1 MSRFGGS
8 ATEASARRAPQPP
21 LVRRL
26 PLSSDTRWCAFYRRC
41 MPPQFRRFLPLIL
54 IAFLALIILP
64 RLTHRHKSGLS
75 KSEKAT
81 RTTDAMNLIETG
93 EQSFK
98 TAHGRF
104 TSHLADLL
112 PANSK
117 LASDLAIGLG
127 VQLDVSTDGQTFYA
141 QVAGDVLNL
150 VRVRTGRRLSAESCV
165 ILKSG
170 SGVNCPTP
178 GP

>member
-1 MSRFGGS
+1 MPSQF
-8 ATEASARRAPQPP
+8 
-21 LVRRL
+21 
-26 PLSSDTRWCAFYRRC
+26 TRY
-41 MPPQFRRFLPLIL
+41 LPLIL

-75 KSEKAT
+75 NSEKAA
-81 RTTDAMNLIETG
+81 RTTEAMNLIDTG
-93 EQSFK
+93 EQRFK

-112 PANSK
+112 SANSK
-117 LASDLAIGLG
+117 LAGDLAIGLG

-141 QVAGDVLNL
+141 QVAGDVLSL
-150 VRVRTGRRLSAESCV
+150 VRVRTDRRLSRESCV

-170 SGVNCPTP
+170 SGVTCPTP
-178 GP
+178 GT

>member
-1 MSRFGGS
+1 M
-8 ATEASARRAPQPP
+8 
-21 LVRRL
+21 
-26 PLSSDTRWCAFYRRC
+26 
-41 MPPQFRRFLPLIL
+41 PLIL

-75 KSEKAT
+75 NSGKAA

-93 EQSFK
+93 EQTFK
-98 TAHGRF
+98 PVHGRF

-112 PANSK
+112 PVNSK
-117 LASDLAIGLG
+117 LASDLASGLG

-141 QVAGDVLNL
+141 RVAGDVLSL
-150 VRVRTGRRLSAESCV
+150 VRVRTGRRLSSESCV

-170 SGVNCPTP
+170 SGVECPTP
-178 GP
+178 GR

>member
-1 MSRFGGS
+1 
-8 ATEASARRAPQPP
+8 
-21 LVRRL
+21 
-26 PLSSDTRWCAFYRRC
+26 
-41 MPPQFRRFLPLIL
+41 MPPQFRRYLPLIL
-54 IAFLALIILP
+54 VVFFALIILP
-64 RLTHRHKSGLS
+64 RLTHRHKPGLTNG
-75 KSEKAT
+75 EKAT
-81 RTTDAMNLIETG
+81 RTTDAVNLIETG

-117 LASDLAIGLG
+117 LAGDLAIGLG
-127 VQLDVSTDGQTFYA
+127 VQLDVSTDGQTLYA
-141 QVAGDVLNL
+141 RVASDVLSL

-170 SGVNCPTP
+170 SGVTCPP
-178 GP
+178 PRP

>member
-1 MSRFGGS
+1 
-8 ATEASARRAPQPP
+8 
-21 LVRRL
+21 
-26 PLSSDTRWCAFYRRC
+26 
-41 MPPQFRRFLPLIL
+41 MPPQFRRYLPLIL
-54 IAFLALIILP
+54 VVFLALIILP
-64 RLTHRHKSGLS
+64 RLTHRHKSGLTNG
-75 KSEKAT
+75 EKAT
-81 RTTDAMNLIETG
+81 RTTDAVNLIETG

-127 VQLDVSTDGQTFYA
+127 VQLDVSTDGQTLYA
-141 QVAGDVLNL
+141 QVASDVLSL

-170 SGVNCPTP
+170 TGVTCPPP
-178 GP
+178 GR

>member
-1 MSRFGGS
+1 
-8 ATEASARRAPQPP
+8 
-21 LVRRL
+21 
-26 PLSSDTRWCAFYRRC
+26 
-41 MPPQFRRFLPLIL
+41 MPPQFRRYLPLIL
-54 IAFLALIILP
+54 IAFLVLIILP
-64 RLTHRHKSGLS
+64 RLLHRHRSGLS
-75 KSEKAT
+75 SSEKAT

-117 LASDLAIGLG
+117 LASDLALGLG

-141 QVAGDVLNL
+141 QVASDALSL
-150 VRVRTGRRLSAESCV
+150 VRVRTGRKLSAESCL
-165 ILKSG
+165 ILKSS
-170 SGVNCPTP
+170 SGVKCPP
-178 GP
+178 RGP

>member
-1 MSRFGGS
+1 MSPQL
-8 ATEASARRAPQPP
+8 RR
-21 LVRRL
+21 
-26 PLSSDTRWCAFYRRC
+26 Y
-41 MPPQFRRFLPLIL
+41 LPLIL
-54 IAFLALIILP
+54 IAFLALIIIP
-64 RLTHRHKSGLS
+64 RLAHRHKSGLS
-75 KSEKAT
+75 NSEKAT
-81 RTTDAMNLIETG
+81 RTTDAMKLIETG

-117 LASDLAIGLG
+117 LAGDLAIGLA
-127 VQLDVSTDGQTFYA
+127 VQLDVSTDGLTFYA
-141 QVAGDVLNL
+141 QVASDVLSL

-170 SGVNCPTP
+170 SGVTCPP
-178 GP
+178 AGS